1 MIATITIEAIIY
13 DAQSLKEKRG
23 VLKSVMTRL
32 RDRFNISAA
41 ETDHQNVWQR
51 TEITLVSVS
60 SDKVRLEQELNKA
73 LHFIDSVPEI
83 ETASVQWEW
92 F

>member
-1 MIATITIEAIIY
+1 MIGVLTIEAIIY

-23 VLKSVMTRL
+23 VLKSVITRL
-32 RDRFNISAA
+32 RDRLNISVS
-41 ETDHQNVWQR
+41 ETGHQNVWQR
-51 TEITLVSVS
+51 TEITIASVS
-60 SDKVRLEQELNKA
+60 SDRTRVEQELNRA

>member
-1 MIATITIEAIIY
+1 MIGSVTVEAIIY
-13 DAQSLKEKRG
+13 DAQSLKEKRS
-23 VLKSVMTRL
+23 VLKSVVTRL
-32 RDRFNISAA
+32 RDRLNISVA

-51 TEITLVSVS
+51 TELTIVSVS
-60 SDKVRLEQELNKA
+60 PDRVRCEQELSKA

-92 F
+92 M